1 VTIILYVNFVLE
13 KQFIMRK
20 IKVMLA
26 SRPKMISD
34 VICNIIERQPDMMMV
49 GEVIDPIK
57 LLFATRETAVDVVI
71 VTPLKVN
78 GEPKICSH
86 LLAEHPQL
94 KIIILMAEGKA
105 GFLYESGSLKKHID
119 EPSADTIVDII
130 RGSHNKITV

>member
-1 VTIILYVNFVLE
+1 MHI
-13 KQFIMRK
+13 

-34 VICNIIERQPDMMMV
+34 VIRNIINRQPDMQVV

-57 LLFATRETAVDVVI
+57 LLYATRETTVDVVI

-86 LLAEHPQL
+86 LLAEHPRL
-94 KIIILMAEGKA
+94 KIIVLMAEGKA
-105 GFLYESGSLKKHID
+105 ALLYESGSRKKYID
-119 EPSADTIVDII
+119 EPSADIIIDTI
-130 RGSHNKITV
+130 RESLL